1 MKNIY
6 NYLLVIIT
14 TASLITFFWFIRIFN
29 NLKDEHM
36 ANTLKTPVEYSI
48 QYTTP
53 LTPSQ
58 QMTIVNCMIN
68 QFSSQCKPNS
78 ISVSVQTVYVKMT
91 SACLTGDGLKHIS
104 DMTLQSKHQTPNEV
118 KTIYLHLV
126 EELLVD
132 NNQIYPN

>member
-6 NYLLVIIT
+6 NYLLLIIIT
-14 TASLITFFWFIRIFN
+14 DFIIISSWMIIRIN
-29 NLKDEHM
+29 ELARKGLEQI
-36 ANTLKTPVEYSI
+36 TPVEYSI

-58 QMTIVNCMIN
+58 QMTIVNYMIN

-78 ISVSVQTVYVKMT
+78 ISVSVQTVYVRMT
-91 SACLTGDGLKHIS
+91 SACLTGDVLKHIS

-118 KTIYLHLV
+118 KTIYL
-126 EELLVD
+126 D

>member
-1 MKNIY
+1 
-6 NYLLVIIT
+6 
-14 TASLITFFWFIRIFN
+14 
-29 NLKDEHM
+29 M

>member
-1 MKNIY
+1 MI
-6 NYLLVIIT
+6 
-14 TASLITFFWFIRIFN
+14 IRIN
-29 NLKDEHM
+29 ELARKGLEQI
-36 ANTLKTPVEYSI
+36 TPVEYSI

-118 KTIYLHLV
+118 KTIYL
-126 EELLVD
+126 D

>member
-118 KTIYLHLV
+118 KTIYL
-126 EELLVD
+126 D

>member
-6 NYLLVIIT
+6 NYLLLIIIT
-14 TASLITFFWFIRIFN
+14 AFIIISSWMIIRIN
-29 NLKDEHM
+29 ELARKGLEQI
-36 ANTLKTPVEYSI
+36 TPVEYSI

-58 QMTIVNCMIN
+58 QMTIVNYMIN

-78 ISVSVQTVYVKMT
+78 ISVSVQTVYVRMT
-91 SACLTGDGLKHIS
+91 SACLTGDVLKHIS

-118 KTIYLHLV
+118 KTIYL
-126 EELLVD
+126 D

>member
-14 TASLITFFWFIRIFN
+14 TASLITFFWFIRSFN

-118 KTIYLHLV
+118 KTIYL
-126 EELLVD
+126 D